1 VKVLAAIMSAIIWGS
16 GQILNRQWIKGIMF
30 FAVQVTLICVELFT
44 GTLRV
49 LTVPAGAT
57 DIGGNPFFHFRN
69 TGFFSNGIWGITTL
83 GEIERTSSAVR
94 VFDHSTM
101 LLISGLLAIMVL
113 LIALLIYVIN
123 IRDAYKTRKKIEEGE
138 KIDNISSIRE
148 GFNNNFEYISITPGL
163 LLMIFVSLV
172 PILASMLVVF
182 TNYNTH
188 FIPPRHL
195 LQWTGFE
202 TFRQIFTMPIWSRT
216 LVWVFVWTTIW
227 AFAATFSAYFAGML
241 QAVLLNSPLV
251 KFRKLFRSIFMLP
264 WAIPGF
270 VSLLTFRTAL
280 NARGPLNNFLLDIGL
295 IDQHIP
301 FLTSADHARIT
312 LILVNVWLGFP
323 YFMALIS
330 GVMATINTDMLEAA
344 SIDGANAPQTFRHIT
359 FPYILSATAPQII
372 FSITHNFNNFGVVYF
387 LTGGGPA
394 TPNLQLAGSTDL
406 LITWIFKL
414 TYDHRMYNFAA
425 AMSIFIFIVLATF
438 SAINLRRTRVYREE

>member
-1 VKVLAAIMSAIIWGS
+1 MSAVVWGS
-16 GQILNRQWIKGIMF
+16 GQVLNRQWIKGIIF
-30 FAVQVTLICVELFT
+30 FAIQVSLVCVELFT

-49 LTVPAGAT
+49 LTAQPGAT
-57 DIGGNPFFHFRN
+57 DIGGNPLLHFRN

-101 LLISGLLAIMVL
+101 LMISGLLAIMVL

-123 IRDAYKTRKKIEEGE
+123 IRDAYKTRIKIEAGE
-138 KIDNISSIRE
+138 KVDNLSSLRD
-148 GFNNNFEYISITPGL
+148 GLDNNFEYFSITPGL

-172 PILASMLVVF
+172 PILASILVVF
-182 TNYNTH
+182 TNYNTN

-195 LQWTGFE
+195 IQWTGFE

-216 LVWVFVWTTIW
+216 LVWVFIWTTVW
-227 AFAATFSAYFAGML
+227 AFSATFSAYFAGML

-251 KFRKLFRSIFMLP
+251 KMKKIFRGIFMLP

-270 VSLLTFRTAL
+270 VSLLMFRSAL
-280 NARGPLNNFLLDIGL
+280 NARGPLNQFLLDMGL
-295 IDQHIP
+295 IEQSIP

-344 SIDGANAPQTFRHIT
+344 SIDGANAPQTFRYIT
-359 FPYILSATAPQII
+359 LPYIISATAPQII

-387 LTGGGPA
+387 LTQGGPA

>member
-1 VKVLAAIMSAIIWGS
+1 ML
-16 GQILNRQWIKGIMF
+16 
-30 FAVQVTLICVELFT
+30 FAVQATLICVELFT

-49 LTVPAGAT
+49 LTVQPGST
-57 DIGGNPFFHFRN
+57 DIGGNPFQHFRN
-69 TGFFSNGIWGITTL
+69 TGFFSNGIWGLTTL
-83 GEIERTSSAVR
+83 GEIERTSSAVKI
-94 VFDHSTM
+94 FDHSTM
-101 LLISGLLAIMVL
+101 LMITGLLAVMVL

-123 IRDAYKTRKKIEEGE
+123 IRDAYKTREKIEAGE
-138 KIDNISSIRE
+138 KIGNIASLRE
-148 GFNNNFEYISITPGL
+148 GFENNFEYISITPGL

-182 TNYNTH
+182 TNYNTN

-195 LQWTGFE
+195 LEWTGFE
-202 TFRQIFTMPIWSRT
+202 TFRQIFTLPIWSRT
-216 LVWVFVWTTIW
+216 LVWVFVWTIVW
-227 AFAATFSAYFAGML
+227 AFSATFSAYTAGMF

-251 KFRKLFRSIFMLP
+251 KFKKIFRSIFMLP
-264 WAIPGF
+264 WAIPAF
-270 VSLLTFRTAL
+270 VSLLTFRSAL
-280 NARGPLNNFLLDIGL
+280 NARGPLNRFLMDTGI
-295 IDQHIP
+295 IEQAIP

-330 GVMATINTDMLEAA
+330 GVMATINTDMFEAA
-344 SIDGANAPQTFRHIT
+344 QIDGANAPQIFRHIT
-359 FPYILSATAPQII
+359 FPYILAATAPQII

-387 LTGGGPA
+387 LTQGGPA
-394 TPNLQLAGSTDL
+394 TPTLQLAGSTDL

-414 TYDHRMYNFAA
+414 TYDHRMYNYAA